1 MYDVSLVFNIN
12 FMLQRISILLLV
24 LAVACTNGRK
34 DQLPD
39 TTSMPAEN
47 PLHLIRIDKPTS
59 GSLFTA
65 GESIDITIKL
75 TDTIQPDSIVLY
87 RNSERIQKISDLSF
101 TLQTQAG
108 KPGTIQLNATAWKD
122 GRRQTASISVKLKSN
137 TKPASYS
144 YRIVKAY
151 PHDPEAYT
159 QGLFYHNGYLYEG
172 TGQQGASSLR
182 KFELETGKILQSVNL
197 SREYFGEGIAI
208 LDDKIYQL
216 TWTNGTGF
224 VYDAATFKPLN
235 TFSYTTQGWGLTTN
249 GNELIMSD
257 GSNTIYFREPNGF
270 SELRRIEVFDNNG
283 PVKMLNELEYIDG
296 KIYANVYLT
305 DRIVIINPETGVVEG
320 NIDMQGLLATALRTG
335 KEDVLN
341 GIAYDPNGKRIFLTG
356 KLWGKLFQVEFI
368 KKK

>member
-1 MYDVSLVFNIN
+1 MPQRVSILF
-12 FMLQRISILLLV
+12 LLLV
-24 LAVACTNGRK
+24 VACTNGREE
-34 DQLPD
+34 QQPD
-39 TTSMPAEN
+39 TTNTPSEN
-47 PLHLIRIDKPTS
+47 PLRLIRFDKPTS
-59 GSLFTA
+59 GAMFTA
-65 GESIDITIKL
+65 GESIAITLKL

-87 RNSERIQKISDLSF
+87 RNSERIKKISDLSF
-101 TLQTQAG
+101 NLQTETG
-108 KPGTIQLNATAWKD
+108 KPGTIQLNAIAWKD

-137 TKPASYS
+137 TKPTSYS

-159 QGLFYHNGYLYEG
+159 QGLFYYNGYLYEG

-182 KFELETGKILQSVNL
+182 KVELETGKILQSVNL
-197 SREYFGEGIAI
+197 SREYFGEGITI
-208 LDDKIYQL
+208 LNDKIYQL

-224 VYDAATFKPLN
+224 VYDAATFKPIN

-249 GNELIMSD
+249 GNELVMSD

-270 SELRRIEVFDNNG
+270 RELRRIEVFDNNG

-305 DRIVIINPETGVVEG
+305 DRIIIINPETGVVEG
-320 NIDMQGLLATALRTG
+320 NIDMQGLLTTAQRTG

-341 GIAYDPNGKRIFLTG
+341 GIAYDPERNRIFVTG
-356 KLWGKLFQVEFI
+356 KYWGKLFQVEFI

>member
-1 MYDVSLVFNIN
+1 MP
-12 FMLQRISILLLV
+12 QRIAVLLFLLFV
-24 LAVACTNGRK
+24 AACTNGRK
-34 DQLPD
+34 EYQPYASNTPSD
-39 TTSMPAEN
+39 N
-47 PLHLIRIDKPTS
+47 PLRLIRFDKPTS
-59 GSLFTA
+59 GALFTA
-65 GESIDITIKL
+65 GESIDIAIKL

-87 RNSERIQKISDLSF
+87 RNSERIQKINDLSF
-101 TLQTQAG
+101 SIQTETG
-108 KPGTIQLNATAWKD
+108 KPGTIQLNAIAWKD

-137 TKPASYS
+137 TIPANYG
-144 YRIVKAY
+144 YRIVKTY

-182 KFELETGKILQSVNL
+182 KVELETGKILQSVNL
-197 SREYFGEGIAI
+197 SREYFGEGIA
-208 LDDKIYQL
+208 LLNDKIYQL

-249 GNELIMSD
+249 GNELVMSD

-305 DRIVIINPETGVVEG
+305 DRIIIINPETGVVEG
-320 NIDMQGLLATALRTG
+320 NIDMQGLLTTTQRTS

-341 GIAYDPNGKRIFLTG
+341 GIAYDPDGKRIFVTG
-356 KLWGKLFQVEFI
+356 KLWSKLFQVEFI
-368 KKK
+368 KKR